1 MEAAATPL
9 PREDTTP
16 PGTKMY
22 FGAARKALEFLH
34 WNRRTR
40 HYVRKCAACQIA
52 FRNYFRRRANT
63 TASGSGA
70 LLQNFLHALNVR
82 RHINADRIVIS
93 FNSANPKTIL

>member
-16 PGTKMY
+16 PVTKMY

-40 HYVRKCAACQIA
+40 HYVRKRAACQIA
-52 FRNYFRRRANT
+52 FRNYFRAARKQHSVRKPRAP
-63 TASGSGA
+63 AGFFPPAGCPQA
-70 LLQNFLHALNVR
+70 HQR
-82 RHINADRIVIS
+82 
-93 FNSANPKTIL
+93 